1 MFKRW
6 SVFLILMSATAF
18 PAVAQ
23 APEPPPIQQLD
34 PAYVRANNS
43 YIKTILRKLDQSL
56 AVNDPDNGPD
66 WTSRVYT
73 KIELDATKMEEII
86 KLGVLE
92 KNIGFVR
99 EHIDTSEITGQS
111 FIPVLFSENLSD
123 VYHSEDPSF
132 NREVMIAS
140 RISGFEEDNSLRQFT
155 GTYLLKT
162 NFYKSGIGVLNLS
175 IPNPASASAHFL
187 YNYYLADSLEIEGR
201 KTYALRF
208 HPKKLVTSPAL
219 DGEFLIDAQDFG
231 IRSVHASLSASS
243 NVKWIRHFRMDIVN
257 RRTPDGRWF
266 PGHEKLFID
275 FSVTPSENSPLVS
288 LLGHRN
294 TYYGEPQYAP
304 LARRD
309 DLSGAN
315 PVVMRDVIRGDD
327 AYWASVRPVPLTEHE
342 QGIYDMVARV
352 QASSFYKWTYFLLE
366 SIISGYIEIPSW
378 HFEFGRWARTFVWN
392 DTEGFRLQLGGRT
405 IKELSKKF
413 RLTGYVAYGFK
424 DQDFK
429 WFGQTEF
436 ILDREKTKKITLSA
450 QKDFQQLGSGSG
462 VFSAQNMFSSLVAR
476 SHANKQSMMRSFIAR
491 YDHEFAPWFNA
502 VLQWRTMR
510 LWGNEI
516 VPLIREDH
524 TLDPSFSV
532 NELHAT
538 LRFSADERVNRG
550 FFEKTYIFSKYPVVS
565 FDILGGFKG
574 ITQNDYPFF
583 RTDAHIHWNTPSNA
597 IGFGKLNI
605 DAGIIWGS
613 VPYPLLKL
621 HEGNQTFFL
630 DRSAFACM
638 DYYEFASDRWVSA
651 FYEHNFNGFF
661 LGKIPLI
668 KKLDLREVATIRMAW
683 GTITSPNRE
692 NAPYLLPPGTGT
704 LEIPYV
710 EAGVGLSNIFRIL
723 RVDAYWRLTH
733 RRPEGGKNFTINL
746 GMDVEF

>member
-6 SVFLILMSATAF
+6 SVFLILMLAAAF

-73 KIELDATKMEEII
+73 KIELDATRMEEII

-123 VYHSEDPSF
+123 VYHSEEPSF

-257 RRTPDGRWF
+257 RRMPDGRWF

-309 DLSGAN
+309 ELSEAN

-352 QASSFYKWTYFLLE
+352 QASSFYRWTYFLLE

-378 HFEFGRWARTFVWN
+378 HFEFGRWARTFSKN
-392 DTEGFRLQLGGRT
+392 ELEGFRVQLGGRT
-405 IKELSKKF
+405 LYTMSEKV
-413 RLTGYVAYGFK
+413 RLGGYVAYGFK
-424 DQDFK
+424 DKKLKWNAQAEVMLGRERTRKLTVTYKRDF
-429 WFGQTEF
+429 EP
-436 ILDREKTKKITLSA
+436 
-450 QKDFQQLGSGSG
+450 LGSGNG
-462 VFSAQNMFSSLVAR
+462 VFSVPNMFSSVLSPAYGNRQTLVHKADVLY
-476 SHANKQSMMRSFIAR
+476 Q
-491 YDHEFAPWFNA
+491 HEFIPEINA
-502 VLQWRTMR
+502 EVQWTSLRMWSNPNVPIYATDGSRTILESLAVNQLHLGLR
-510 LWGNEI
+510 LS
-516 VPLIREDH
+516 L
-524 TLDPSFSV
+524 
-532 NELHAT
+532 
-538 LRFSADERVNRG
+538 DERVNRNY
-550 FFEKTYIFSKYPVVS
+550 FRKTYLYTRYPVLV
-565 FDILGGFKG
+565 LGITGAFKG
-574 ITQNDYPFF
+574 ITPGD
-583 RTDAHIHWNTPSNA
+583 
-597 IGFGKLNI
+597 IGFVRSDAVLKWKVPTTFLGYGNLYLNGG
-605 DAGIIWGS
+605 AIWGT
-613 VPYPLLKL
+613 VPHTLLKL
-621 HEGNQTFFL
+621 HEGNSTYFV
-630 DRSAFACM
+630 DKSAFSCM
-638 DYYEFASDRWVSA
+638 APYEFASDRWLQGY
-651 FYEHNFNGFF
+651 YEHNFNGFF
-661 LGKIPLI
+661 LGKIPFI
-668 KKLDLREVATIRMAW
+668 KELDLREMATVRFAW
-683 GTITSPNRE
+683 GSLSEQNQANT
-692 NAPYLLPPGTGT
+692 LPETTT
-704 LEIPYV
+704 LTQPYV
-710 EAGVGLSNIFRIL
+710 EAGFGISNIL
-723 RVDAYWRLTH
+723 RVLRVDFFWRVTH
-733 RRPEGGKNFTINL
+733 RSPEPKRNFSVNVGIDL
-746 GMDVEF
+746 DF